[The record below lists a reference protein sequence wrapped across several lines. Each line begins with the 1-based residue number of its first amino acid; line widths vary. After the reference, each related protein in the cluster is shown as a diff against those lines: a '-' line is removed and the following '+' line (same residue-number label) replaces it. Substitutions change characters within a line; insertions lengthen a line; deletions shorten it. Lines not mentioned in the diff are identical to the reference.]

1 MTNWMSAELDKVG
14 AAEELQIAGLRANDT
29 LKKMVT
35 IWVVRVGSEI
45 YIRSYKGRGS
55 GWFKGVL
62 VRHIGKIEAGGVKK
76 DVAFVEVNDPTV
88 QQQID
93 AAYRLKYRRQEKE
106 YVDSV
111 LTPEALAATLKLVP
125 R

>member
-1 MTNWMSAELDKVG
+1 MTNWTSAELDKVA
-14 AAEELQIAGLRANDT
+14 AAEELQMAGLRADGS

-35 IWVVRVGSEI
+35 IWVVRVGADL
-45 YIRSYKGRGS
+45 YVRSYKGRGS

-62 VRHIGKIEAGGVKK
+62 IRHAGQIQAGGVTK
-76 DVAFVEVNDPTV
+76 DVAFVEVTDPAI

-93 AAYRLKYRRQEKE
+93 AAYRLKYRREEKE

-111 LTPEALAATLKLVP
+111 LTPEALAATLRLVP

>member
-1 MTNWMSAELDKVG
+1 MTNWTSAELDKVG
-14 AAEELQIAGLRANDT
+14 ASEELQIAGLRADGT
-29 LKKMVT
+29 LKKMVI

-45 YIRSYKGRGS
+45 YVRSYKGRGS

-62 VRHIGKIEAGGVKK
+62 VCHEGQIQAGGVEK
-76 DVAFVEVNDPTV
+76 DVNFVEVTDPAT

-93 AAYRLKYRRQEKE
+93 AAYRLKYRREEKE
-106 YVDSV
+106 YVDGV